1 MNSKK
6 MILIL
11 VSLVILCVCIFLMIS
26 RPSHQ
31 TMIPPNATLICEETV
46 SPNKEYVSDVK
57 DIVYDTIQV
66 YQTENGTIYVSADS
80 NSAIFENINYT
91 VNFNQVISKEDVQI
105 KWTTLMGSTKTSEN
119 DQLGLA
125 FITISKNGTIISEKT
140 ISFVSRGINAI
151 TDVIG

>member
-11 VSLVILCVCIFLMIS
+11 VSLVILCVYIFLMIS

-91 VNFNQVISKEDVQI
+91 VNLGMRTKS
-105 KWTTLMGSTKTSEN
+105 WT
-119 DQLGLA
+119 
-125 FITISKNGTIISEKT
+125 
-140 ISFVSRGINAI
+140 V
-151 TDVIG
+151 